1 LEQLEDTITSFL
13 FPQKEDGLRRRTM
26 SKSRRST
33 AIVIALFLLCA
44 ASSVQA
50 APIDATLYTTYRL
63 ITGDTSLSYSV
74 CGSTQLSEGCYA
86 AGNIGPFGKIGA
98 LLEGA
103 ASTNLKT
110 NTVTRLIY
118 VLDIAAGT
126 AGNEVVLN
134 VYKKTDTIS
143 PTFDTVVV
151 TLSKT
156 LPLALT
162 GGSTALTSMAAN
174 NGFIFMGTDQT
185 NFAVRLQKSNYAVTQ
200 FGGFSPPLNVT
211 AITSNKYGYI
221 TVTFGDH
228 TGSGF
233 PNATI
238 WFGPDGAGRG
248 DGGGAY
254 YMLEGSQALLPS
266 TLP

>member
-1 LEQLEDTITSFL
+1 
-13 FPQKEDGLRRRTM
+13 M
-26 SKSRRST
+26 SKSRCSP
-33 AIVIALFLLCA
+33 AALVALFTLFA
-44 ASSVQA
+44 ASFLHA
-50 APIDATLYTTYRL
+50 APIDSTLYTTYSLR
-63 ITGDTSLSYSV
+63 TGNTYVSYSV
-74 CGSTQLSEGCYA
+74 CGSTQQSEGCYGG
-86 AGNIGPFGKIGA
+86 GNLGPFGKIGA

-103 ASTNLKT
+103 PSTNLKT
-110 NTVTRLIY
+110 STVTRLIY
-118 VLDIAAGT
+118 VLDVAAGSG
-126 AGNEVVLN
+126 GNEVVLN

-156 LPLALT
+156 VTLALT
-162 GGSTALTSMAAN
+162 GGSTALASMAAN
-174 NGFIFMGTDQT
+174 NGFIFLGTDQT
-185 NFAVRLQKSNYAVTQ
+185 PFAIRLQRNNYAMTQ

-221 TVTFGDH
+221 AVTFGNH
-228 TGSGF
+228 AGSGF

>member
-1 LEQLEDTITSFL
+1 
-13 FPQKEDGLRRRTM
+13 M
-26 SKSRRST
+26 SEARCST
-33 AIVIALFLLCA
+33 AVFVVLFTLCA
-44 ASSVQA
+44 PSSLHA
-50 APIDATLYTTYRL
+50 APIDSTLYTAYSL
-63 ITGDTSLSYSV
+63 SGGDTYLSYSV
-74 CGSTQLSEGCYA
+74 CGSTQQSEGCYGG
-86 AGNIGPFGKIGA
+86 GNLGPFGKIGA

-118 VLDIAAGT
+118 VLDVATGT
-126 AGNEVVLN
+126 GGNEVVLN

-143 PTFDTVVV
+143 PTYDTVVV

-156 LPLALT
+156 VPLALT
-162 GGSTALTSMAAN
+162 GGSTALASMAAN
-174 NGFIFMGTDQT
+174 NGFIFIGTDQT
-185 NFAVRLQKSNYAVTQ
+185 NFAIRLQKNNYAMTQ

-221 TVTFGDH
+221 TVTYGNRM
-228 TGSGF
+228 GGGF
-233 PNATI
+233 NATI

-254 YMLEGSQALLPS
+254 YMLEGSQALLPA

>member
-1 LEQLEDTITSFL
+1 
-13 FPQKEDGLRRRTM
+13 
-26 SKSRRST
+26 
-33 AIVIALFLLCA
+33 VALFTLFA
-44 ASSVQA
+44 ASSLHA
-50 APIDATLYTTYRL
+50 APIDSTLYTTYSL
-63 ITGDTSLSYSV
+63 ATANTSVSYLV
-74 CGSTQLSEGCYA
+74 CGSTQQSGGCYA
-86 AGNIGPFGKIGA
+86 SGNLGPFGRIGA

-110 NTVTRLIY
+110 STVTRLIY
-118 VLDIAAGT
+118 VLDVAAGT
-126 AGNEVVLN
+126 GGNEVVLN
-134 VYKKTDTIS
+134 VYRKTDTIS

-156 LPLALT
+156 IPLALT
-162 GGSTALTSMAAN
+162 GGSTALASMAAN
-174 NGFIFMGTDQT
+174 NGFIFIGTDQT
-185 NFAVRLQKSNYAVTQ
+185 PFAIRVQKNNYAMTQ
-200 FGGFSPPLNVT
+200 LGGFSPPLNVT

-221 TVTFGDH
+221 TVAFGNR
-228 TGSGF
+228 TGGGF
-233 PNATI
+233 NATI

>member
-1 LEQLEDTITSFL
+1 MSQSRCFTATLVTL
-13 FPQKEDGLRRRTM
+13 FT
-26 SKSRRST
+26 
-33 AIVIALFLLCA
+33 LCA
-44 ASSVQA
+44 ASSLHA
-50 APIDATLYTTYRL
+50 APIDANLYTTYSL
-63 ITGDTSLSYSV
+63 TLGDTNVTYLV

-156 LPLALT
+156 VPLTLS
-162 GGSTALTSMAAN
+162 GGSTAHASMAAN
-174 NGFIFMGTDQT
+174 TGFVFIGTDQT
-185 NFAVRLQKSNYAVTQ
+185 NLAIRLQKNNYGVTEFTP
-200 FGGFSPPLNVT
+200 FGLPLTVT
-211 AITSNKYGYI
+211 AITSNKYGFI
-221 TVTFGDH
+221 AVTYGDRNG
-228 TGSGF
+228 GSPG
-233 PNATI
+233 TI